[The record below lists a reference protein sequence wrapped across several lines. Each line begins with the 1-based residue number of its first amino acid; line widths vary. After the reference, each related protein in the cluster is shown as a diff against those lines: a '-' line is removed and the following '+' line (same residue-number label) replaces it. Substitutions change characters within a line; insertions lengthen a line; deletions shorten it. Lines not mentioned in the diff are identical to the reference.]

1 MTEPLVLINL
11 FTLPPQALD
20 PFVAGWPASTAG
32 LAHAPGFR
40 GTRLH
45 RAVSPDSPYQIVNV
59 AQWNSAEDWRAA
71 LSGFQPGGER
81 RRQAE
86 AGGFNSEPAL
96 YRVVSATPDPL
107 AGQAGDGQTGAGE
120 PLTLINVFTLPEGAV
135 DAFVAAWPA
144 NIAAQTHA
152 PGFRGTRLHR
162 AVSPDAP
169 HQLVN
174 IAHWDS
180 AAAWEAATAGWRGSE
195 ERRGQA
201 DEHAPRAE
209 PALYRVVWVT
219 PDPLA
224 ATSSTQSIG
233 QNAQPAERNP

>member
-1 MTEPLVLINL
+1 MTEPLVLVNL
-11 FTLPPQALD
+11 FTLPLQALD
-20 PFVAGWPASTAG
+20 GFVAGWPASTAG

-45 RAVSPDSPYQIVNV
+45 RAVSPDSRYQIVNV
-59 AQWNSAEDWRAA
+59 AQWNSTEDWQAA

-86 AGGFNSEPAL
+86 VGGFNSQPAL
-96 YRVVSATPDPL
+96 YRVVSDTPDPL
-107 AGQAGDGQTGAGE
+107 GGQAGASE

-144 NIAAQTHA
+144 NIAAQTQA
-152 PGFRGTRLHR
+152 SGFRGTRLHR
-162 AVSPDAP
+162 AVWPDAP

-174 IAHWDS
+174 IAQWDS
-180 AAAWEAATAGWRGSE
+180 AAAWEAATAGWRSSE
-195 ERRGQA
+195 EQRGQA
-201 DEHAPRAE
+201 DDHAPRAE
-209 PALYRVVWVT
+209 PALYRVVSVT

-224 ATSSTQSIG
+224 LTSSTRSLS
-233 QNAQPAERNP
+233 QNVQPSQRNL